1 MGFRFRKSISL
12 FPGIKLNIGT
22 KSAGISIGGKHG
34 GVSFNTKTGTRV
46 RASIPGTGI
55 SYTQKI
61 TGTPHKCATQKQP
74 PAHSPEFYE
83 ANNYIRILRESA
95 LICADTVDPET
106 FFPRYDLMVEMVDKL
121 LKLKGNVSLE
131 GASWEDI
138 ATVFENHGN
147 EEIICFINKY
157 FDVQSKSANE
167 LKTERGKSNRMKK
180 ALEIL
185 MQYEDHFDPTCKNL
199 ISELWKDHNAQS
211 IISQK

>member
-1 MGFRFRKSISL
+1 MIPMGFRFRKSISL
-12 FPGIKLNIGT
+12 FPGVKLNIGT
-22 KSAGISIGGKHG
+22 KSTGISIGGKHG

-55 SYTQKI
+55 SYNQKI
-61 TGTPHKCATQKQP
+61 TGMPHKCATQKQP
-74 PAHSPEFYE
+74 PEHSPEFYE

-95 LICADTVDPET
+95 SICADTVDPET
-106 FFPRYDLMVEMVDKL
+106 FFSRYDLMVETVDKL
-121 LKLKGNVSLE
+121 LTLKGKVSLE

-138 ATVFENHGN
+138 ATVFESHGN
-147 EEIICFINKY
+147 EEITSFINKY
-157 FDVQSKSANE
+157 FDAQSKSANE

-199 ISELWKDHNAQS
+199 ISELWEDHNA
-211 IISQK
+211 